1 MAILTY
7 RGKNSDME
15 LVYHFSIYYAIIFCS
30 LTPPQGDIK
39 FFFSSP
45 IYFQMSFLF
54 NKNKEIPGISTI
66 LL

>member
-39 FFFSSP
+39 FFFLP
-45 IYFQMSFLF
+45 QYIF
-54 NKNKEIPGISTI
+54 K
-66 LL
+66 